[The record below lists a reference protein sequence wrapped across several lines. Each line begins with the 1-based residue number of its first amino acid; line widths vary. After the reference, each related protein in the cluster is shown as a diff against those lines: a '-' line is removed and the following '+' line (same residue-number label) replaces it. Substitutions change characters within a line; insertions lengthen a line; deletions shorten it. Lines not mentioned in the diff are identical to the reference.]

1 MGISVK
7 SVPFTNFAQAPQLPR
22 AGPIVMEDSEPWSVP
37 ITTTSEP
44 LSTAG
49 VRRKLHAEGYRVGFM
64 SGVDEAVRI
73 GYAEGF
79 SDAARAGYAE
89 GIALASEVVAAESD
103 SSAGAPPAAET
114 AEAAPP
120 DC

>member
-1 MGISVK
+1 MEDSD
-7 SVPFTNFAQAPQLPR
+7 S
-22 AGPIVMEDSEPWSVP
+22 EDSEPWSVP
-37 ITTTSEP
+37 STTSEP

-64 SGVDEAVRI
+64 SGVDEVVRI

-89 GIALASEVVAAESD
+89 GIALTSDSEVVAAESD
-103 SSAGAPPAAET
+103 ISAAIRPTALASGEESSVFIF
-114 AEAAPP
+114 
-120 DC
+120 